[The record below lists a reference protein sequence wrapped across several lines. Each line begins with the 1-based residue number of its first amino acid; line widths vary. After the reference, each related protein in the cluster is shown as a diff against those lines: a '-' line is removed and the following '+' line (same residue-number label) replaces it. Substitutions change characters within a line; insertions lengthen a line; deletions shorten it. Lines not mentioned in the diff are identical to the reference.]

1 MAWADVKH
9 IRVGT
14 SASRALDVTTK
25 ANKQIKQAHPSAVGA
40 VLIHVDREGHR
51 ASFDDRVPSDVKP
64 FIDEVSRALHPGQLR
79 SIGHAVITWDDYF
92 ILSEVDRPTMYVARR
107 RALVIAHPQPRG
119 APLVT
124 EDFWNLGFTGVVTVH
139 PRAFAATPT
148 RLPALEGGDW
158 KVTEL
163 FRRVNEFGDGVRPQ
177 HACAVLAEPDDRAEC
192 RFDSGFSVILACKRI
207 EVGAR
212 RHILLVIA
220 TQRTGLPVEI
230 DLAFK
235 LYPPPE
241 ELAAL
246 AASASAAFG
255 YLVEHFALPVEVGQQ
270 QGLFVPYEH
279 VPPSGGNT
287 NLVRVPT
294 ARDALVCCFY
304 KRVASPKSGTEARW
318 VFAIDRAKG
327 PG

>member
-1 MAWADVKH
+1 M
-9 IRVGT
+9 
-14 SASRALDVTTK
+14 
-25 ANKQIKQAHPSAVGA
+25 
-40 VLIHVDREGHR
+40 
-51 ASFDDRVPSDVKP
+51 
-64 FIDEVSRALHPGQLR
+64 
-79 SIGHAVITWDDYF
+79 
-92 ILSEVDRPTMYVARR
+92 
-107 RALVIAHPQPRG
+107 
-119 APLVT
+119 
-124 EDFWNLGFTGVVTVH
+124 H

-177 HACAVLAEPDDRAEC
+177 HACAVLAEPDDRAEY